1 MAQVHGT
8 GQNEPGVLGQSE
20 TEDGVLGFGTIPAKA
35 GVAGANDNGGNGV
48 FGRGRV
54 GVAGQGQDGNGV
66 FGVSESEDGVLGI
79 GKIPAKSGVAGAND
93 NGGNGV
99 FGRGHNGVFGDGR
112 GPGGN
117 GVVGVSETGDGLLGI
132 GKIAAKS
139 GVAGVN
145 DNGGNGLFGRGQNG
159 VFAEGMPG
167 GRAGVFVGDVEVT
180 GDLILTGG
188 DVAEQ
193 FDVRPAPAGTREVL
207 PGTVVVLDEDGSL
220 APCAQQYDSC
230 VAGVVSGAGDR
241 VPALVL
247 DRRGRQGSGQSGR
260 RDVAVMG
267 KVWCRSD
274 ASSRAIRVGDL
285 LTTSSRPGH
294 AMAAVDRD
302 AAFGAV
308 IGKALTPLGSGTGL
322 VLALVGL
329 A

>member
-1 MAQVHGT
+1 MTQVQGT
-8 GQNEPGVLGQSE
+8 GQNEAGVLGVSE
-20 TEDGVLGFGTIPAKA
+20 TEDGVLGFGKVTGKA
-35 GVAGANDNGGNGV
+35 GVAGANDSGGNGV
-48 FGRGRV
+48 FGRGHV
-54 GVAGQGQDGNGV
+54 GVAGQGQAGNGV
-66 FGVSESEDGVLGI
+66 IGVSESEDGVLGI
-79 GKIPAKSGVAGAND
+79 GKISAKAGVAGAND

-99 FGRGHNGVFGDGR
+99 FGRGHNGVLGDGR
-112 GPGGN
+112 GNGGN
-117 GVVGVSETGDGLLGI
+117 GVVGVSETGDGVLGV

-159 VFAEGMPG
+159 VFAQGMNG
-167 GRAGVFVGDVEVT
+167 GKAGVFVGAVEVT

-193 FDVRPAPAGTREVL
+193 FDVTSAPSSTDEVG
-207 PGTVVVLDEDGSL
+207 PGTVVVLDSEGAL
-220 APCAQQYDSC
+220 APCANQYDSC

-247 DRRGRQGSGQSGR
+247 DRRGERAAEHTGR
-260 RDVAVMG
+260 RDIAVVG

-274 ASSRAIRVGDL
+274 ASRQAIRVGDL
-285 LTTSSRPGH
+285 LTTSSTSGH

-308 IGKALTPLGSGTGL
+308 LGKALTPLGSGTGL
-322 VLALVGL
+322 VLTLVGL